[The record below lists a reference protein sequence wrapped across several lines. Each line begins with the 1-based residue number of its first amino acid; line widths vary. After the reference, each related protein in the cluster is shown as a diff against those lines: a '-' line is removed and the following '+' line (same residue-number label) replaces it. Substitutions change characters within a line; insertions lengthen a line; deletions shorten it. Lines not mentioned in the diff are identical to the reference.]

1 MGNSGFY
8 LNDNQNC
15 VFADNIKVGQMQNP
29 LQDKQLILGTNSTP
43 TAAKLNAKDGLKVD
57 ITNTTGQDTTIDLSI
72 DPNALS
78 KLILDQIQ
86 KELVDAIIKDIT
98 NSLIQEVIDKIVSD
112 PTLALTKAFKNF
124 SLSEKIQCNGLFTKS
139 NIGTLLGGTEIGK
152 FTITPD
158 NTDSMF
164 LISADIIA
172 SRMEGNVVLALVK
185 DGDSAPCAVSYGY
198 SSGIP
203 NVCSLRTAIS
213 NSGTTP
219 VTFSLRVGGME
230 SGVVWINALANGDSI
245 LGETTTSNISFLEVK
260 QQTNG

>member
-8 LNDNQNC
+8 LNNNQNC
-15 VFADNIKVGQMQNP
+15 VFADNIKVGQMQSP
-29 LQDKQLILGTNSTP
+29 LQDQQLILGTTSTP
-43 TAAKLNAKDGLKVD
+43 TAAKIIAKEGLKVD
-57 ITNTTGQDTTIDLSI
+57 ITTTNNTDTSIDLSV
-72 DPNALS
+72 DPDALS
-78 KLILDQIQ
+78 KLILDRIQ
-86 KELVDAIIKDIT
+86 KELVDAIIENIT

-124 SLSEKIQCNGLFTKS
+124 SISDKIQCNGLFTKT
-139 NIGTLLGGTEIGK
+139 NISTLLGGTEIGK

-172 SRMEGNVVLALVK
+172 SRMEGNVVLALVRE
-185 DGDSAPCAVSYGY
+185 GDSGPCAISYGY

-203 NVCSLRTAIS
+203 NVCSLRTAVS

-230 SGVVWINALANGDSI
+230 SGVVWVNALANGDSI
-245 LGETTTSNISFLEVK
+245 LGTTTTSNISFLEVK

>member
-8 LNDNQNC
+8 LNDTQNC
-15 VFADNIKVGQMQNP
+15 VFADNIKLGQMANP
-29 LQDKQLILGTNSTP
+29 LQDQQLILGTTSTP
-43 TAAKLNAKDGLKVD
+43 TAATLKAKDGLKID
-57 ITNTTGQDTTIDLSI
+57 ISNTNSQSATIDFSI
-72 DPNALS
+72 DADALS

-86 KELVDAIIKDIT
+86 TGLVDAIIKDIT
-98 NSLIQEVIDKIVSD
+98 NSLIQEVIDRIISD
-112 PTLALTKAFKNF
+112 KNLALTKAFKNF

-158 NTDSMF
+158 NVNSMF

-172 SRMEGNVVLALVK
+172 SRMEGNVVLALVRE
-185 DGDSAPCAVSYGY
+185 GDSSPCAISYGY

-203 NVCSLRTAIS
+203 NVCSLRTAV
-213 NSGTTP
+213 NNTGTDP
-219 VTFSLRVGGME
+219 VTFSLRVGGMD
-230 SGVVWINALANGDSI
+230 SGVVWVNALANGDSI
-245 LGETTTSNISFLEVK
+245 LGTTATSNISFLEVK